1 MQSKFYAAA
10 ITAFTI
16 WGMFSFV
23 LRPLHNYPSQDIL
36 FYRIF
41 TCVIIMVAGNLL
53 FRRKA
58 LAETRTFVKQLEPK
72 TRTNL
77 SILLVA
83 SALLLAAN
91 WFFFIYV
98 MNYISVKTASFSY
111 LVCPILTTVFAF
123 FILRERLTKLQWLSV
138 GISVL
143 SCTLLGLNGSAEVL
157 YSLLVA
163 GSYALYLVFQKRF
176 TQVDKFILLTSQ
188 MLITA
193 LVLLPFY
200 PVYSGPLPQEPRF
213 YMYIGIIAVGFTIIP
228 MLLNLFAIK
237 GISSSTQ
244 GILMYINPI
253 IGFLLAAFYYNEEIT
268 PIQIVAYALI
278 ATAIVIFNIGSYLK
292 MRANTD

>member
-1 MQSKFYAAA
+1 MRSKYYLAA

-23 LRPLHNYPSQDIL
+23 LRPLHNYPAPDIL

-41 TCVIIMVAGNLL
+41 TCVILMVLGNVL

-58 LAETRTFVKQLEPK
+58 IKEAKVCVSGLSPK
-72 TRTNL
+72 TRLNL
-77 SILLVA
+77 GLLLIA
-83 SALLLAAN
+83 SSLLLAAN

-111 LVCPILTTVFAF
+111 LVCPLLTTVFAF
-123 FILRERLTKLQWLSV
+123 FILKERLTPLQWFSILISTFSCILLS
-138 GISVL
+138 
-143 SCTLLGLNGSAEVL
+143 LNGTTEVF

-163 GSYALYLVFQKRF
+163 GSYALYLVFQKKF
-176 TQVDKFILLTSQ
+176 TQVDKFILLSAQ
-188 MLITA
+188 LLITS

-200 PVYSGPLPQEPRF
+200 PVFSGPLPQEPVF
-213 YMYIGIIAVGFTIIP
+213 YTYIAIIAVGFTIIP

-237 GISSSTQ
+237 GISSATQ

-253 IGFLLAAFYYNEEIT
+253 IGFLLAAFYYHEEIT
-268 PIQIVAYALI
+268 HIQIIAYALI
-278 ATAIVIFNIGSYLK
+278 AVAIVIFNIGSYLK
-292 MRANTD
+292 SQKA

>member
-1 MQSKFYAAA
+1 MRSKYYAAA

-23 LRPLHNYPSQDIL
+23 LRPLHDYPSQDIL

-41 TCVIIMVAGNLL
+41 TCVLLMVAGNLL

-58 LAETRTFVKQLEPK
+58 IKDTRAYVATLSPK

-77 SILLVA
+77 GILLVA

-123 FILRERLTKLQWLSV
+123 FILRERLTKLQWFSV

-143 SCTLLGLNGSAEVL
+143 SCVLLGLNGSAEVV

-163 GSYALYLVFQKRF
+163 GSYALYLVFQKKF
-176 TQVDKFILLTSQ
+176 TEVDKFILLSAQ
-188 MLITA
+188 LVITA

-200 PVYSGPLPQEPRF
+200 PVFSGPLPQEPVF
-213 YMYIGIIAVGFTIIP
+213 YMYIAIIAIGFTILP

-253 IGFLLAAFYYNEEIT
+253 IGFLLAAFYYGEEIA
-268 PIQIVAYALI
+268 PIQIIAYALI
-278 ATAIVIFNIGSYLK
+278 AVAIVIFNVGSYLK
-292 MRANTD
+292 MRANTL